1 MADLL
6 LLVASTCPNGL
17 SHIDL
22 ALEKRAPGYGGSED
36 YAPRQCAKMSSGE
49 EGAARVAQVA
59 RILDQFERQIQ
70 RRWRPDAARL
80 LPVQRA
86 TVPPDEY
93 QAIIDDALRL
103 AYAQYNRVV
112 VRLDPSALTPL
123 SLERLHNGPL
133 GEALSR
139 LAQVASGNLRVS
151 RDEVLGAIDA
161 VLQFLFWPVGA
172 ETYTVPRSFWEQPLG
187 KMLSLA
193 KLRSYNPEDLIS
205 IAAAANVLKVTRATI
220 YRWIDEQVIDF
231 VRDDLSGRT
240 FVVRQDVEAMNAD
253 MEAAQANGSNLAITL
268 RDASGLP
275 VDTLADLLDVPATTY
290 EKWLAG
296 SRVSAEQVPRL
307 TRALA
312 MFRTLDVLRE
322 VRGADLQRFLET
334 TGPAGRP
341 LDLLKRG
348 DTDAV
353 VGLALRQP
361 ALASP
366 AQAVSAGA
374 RQTSALPGWLHPG
387 HRLAWSTTTLA
398 DTSHE
403 DLREQLSPSL
413 LPENEVAAEDDE
425 DDEPVVA
432 TYAFFVG

>member
-1 MADLL
+1 
-6 LLVASTCPNGL
+6 
-17 SHIDL
+17 
-22 ALEKRAPGYGGSED
+22 
-36 YAPRQCAKMSSGE
+36 MSSGE
-49 EGAARVAQVA
+49 EGAARVAEVA
-59 RILDQFERQIQ
+59 KILDQFERQIQ
-70 RRWRPDAARL
+70 RRWRPNAARL
-80 LPVQRA
+80 SLVQRA
-86 TVPPDEY
+86 TVLPDEY

-103 AYAQYNRVV
+103 TYAQYNRVV
-112 VRLDPSALTPL
+112 VGLDPSALTPL
-123 SLERLHNGPL
+123 SLERLRNGPL
-133 GEALSR
+133 GEDLAR

-151 RDEVLGAIDA
+151 RDEVLRAIDS

-193 KLRSYNPEDLIS
+193 KLRSYEPTELIS
-205 IAAAANVLKVTRATI
+205 IGAAANVLKVTRPTI
-220 YRWIDEQVIDF
+220 YRWIDEKVLDF
-231 VRDDLSGRT
+231 VRDDMSGRT
-240 FVVRQDVEAMNAD
+240 FVVRQDVVAMKAD
-253 MEAAQANGSNLAITL
+253 MEAAETSGSNLAAAL
-268 RDASGLP
+268 RDATGLP
-275 VDTLADLLDVPATTY
+275 SDTLADLLDVPAATY
-290 EKWLAG
+290 EKWLTG

-334 TGPAGRP
+334 PGPAGRP

-348 DTDAV
+348 DADAV
-353 VGLALRQP
+353 VGLALRQT

-366 AQAVSAGA
+366 AQAVSAAA

-387 HRLAWSTTTLA
+387 HRLAWGTTKLV
-398 DTSHE
+398 DTSHQ
-403 DLREQLSPSL
+403 DLLEQLSPAP

-432 TYAFFVG
+432 TYSFFVG